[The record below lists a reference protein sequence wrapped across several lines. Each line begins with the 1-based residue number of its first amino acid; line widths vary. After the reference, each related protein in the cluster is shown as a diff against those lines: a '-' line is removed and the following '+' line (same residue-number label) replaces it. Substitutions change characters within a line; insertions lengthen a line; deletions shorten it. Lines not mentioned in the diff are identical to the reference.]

1 MLWYALLDNNK
12 TSIKFSHN
20 KKKKQNQQLPIY
32 KINKT
37 IKINNTNLVTT
48 FILPSSW
55 NFIFLKN
62 SCTSTYYIH
71 LYSKV
76 YFIKIPLTFGNNLL
90 MFDIE
95 TRQIS
100 LQLLFV
106 NNFTPVYLA
115 ALQNLISILLKP
127 VFIKLKFKG
136 KGYYIFKNYR
146 NTITPQ
152 FGYSHRLYLYTFFL
166 HVKFLTKT
174 TLIVFGLNLQDLG
187 FISKQLFQWR
197 PLNIFTGRGVRF
209 SKQVVYKKSG
219 KVSSYR

>member
-1 MLWYALLDNNK
+1 
-12 TSIKFSHN
+12 
-20 KKKKQNQQLPIY
+20 
-32 KINKT
+32 
-37 IKINNTNLVTT
+37 
-48 FILPSSW
+48 
-55 NFIFLKN
+55 
-62 SCTSTYYIH
+62 
-71 LYSKV
+71 
-76 YFIKIPLTFGNNLL
+76 

-187 FISKQLFQWR
+187 FISKQLFQ
-197 PLNIFTGRGVRF
+197 
-209 SKQVVYKKSG
+209 
-219 KVSSYR
+219 